1 MKSVIKDVVN
11 RKFDIHIDEIT
22 VIPIFLTY
30 TTNMY
35 LKYPPIDSNIVYLTI
50 NEFEEYLTNV

>member
-1 MKSVIKDVVN
+1 MVVLFKDA
-11 RKFDIHIDEIT
+11 T
-22 VIPIFLTY
+22 VLLKKVAKHIFLTY